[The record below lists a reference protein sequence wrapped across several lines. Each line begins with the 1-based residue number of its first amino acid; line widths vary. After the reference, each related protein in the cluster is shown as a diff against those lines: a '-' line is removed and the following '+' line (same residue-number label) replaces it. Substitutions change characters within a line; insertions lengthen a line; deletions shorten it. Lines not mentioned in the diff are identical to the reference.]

1 MTPLILAAS
10 NNVTPTLLHQQIVRQ
25 VSHKYEVQVAPIEAV
40 SLKCG
45 ILWQPNLLL
54 FKCDT
59 KLHWLVSQSL
69 DLGLFGLCD
78 TTQVVSTYY
87 RP

>member
-10 NNVTPTLLHQQIVRQ
+10 NNVTPALLHRQNVRQ
-25 VSHKYEVQVAPIEAV
+25 VSHKYEVQVAEIEAV

-54 FKCDT
+54 FQCDT
-59 KLHWLVSQSL
+59 KPPWLVSQ
-69 DLGLFGLCD
+69 
-78 TTQVVSTYY
+78 
-87 RP
+87 